1 MVSLC
6 SALHNWTLIL
16 RVVVNIISWL
26 PCCRRIF
33 IMGLFPVRKD
43 ESANTIISLLPD
55 LVINLPKRVIAHYFK
70 IKSQLI
76 VSILLMVS
84 SPHRVKLLWKD
95 MTYSRSKVVHDGNHS
110 YYTGDE
116 TFP

>member
-6 SALHNWTLIL
+6 AALHNWTLIL

-84 SPHRVKLLWKD
+84 SPAQSKTFMEGYDILFSFKG
-95 MTYSRSKVVHDGNHS
+95 RS
-110 YYTGDE
+110 
-116 TFP
+116 